1 MSAANLYTSGT
12 PNQARQK
19 INPQSVSADLL
30 SCHYRISQTPSGGAT
45 YEAKICSDANPHA
58 YYPRNM
64 DFRDRQQLMADI
76 NNVMSQIV
84 HIPGCT
90 MASRAVK
97 LGAADP
103 VPEIAKEGL

>member
-1 MSAANLYTSGT
+1 
-12 PNQARQK
+12 
-19 INPQSVSADLL
+19 
-30 SCHYRISQTPSGGAT
+30 
-45 YEAKICSDANPHA
+45 
-58 YYPRNM
+58 
-64 DFRDRQQLMADI
+64 MADI